1 MGPCADDID
10 GCPTE
15 TQLCPCNCDW
25 MQAYEGFQEVE
36 GAGPRIC
43 DVRIVFVVP
52 YGGNCCQWR
61 GMQVEVM
68 DVLLVPAVDGVVSLF
83 LPKTLFTPYN
93 TVQCVFLA
101 AGLYKEIKTFL

>member
-1 MGPCADDID
+1 MGPCADDIE

-43 DVRIVFVVP
+43 DVRILLQCHMGETVV
-52 YGGNCCQWR
+52 GGGECKSRSW
-61 GMQVEVM
+61 MF
-68 DVLLVPAVDGVVSLF
+68 VLLVPAVDGVVFLF
-83 LPKTLFTPYN
+83 FSILPAIHYN
-93 TVQCVFLA
+93 IVQWF
-101 AGLYKEIKTFL
+101 F